1 MDKST
6 QSRQPTPQEAALFTT
21 AMKQAAKFLTTED
34 SARTLFLAAK
44 QEGAPQAVADAVKNV
59 VGGVAQSA
67 QAAGV
72 TIPPHVL
79 EGQYAALVQMEI
91 LLMAKSGLV
100 KDPAAAMQQTMQIIM
115 SAASAQQAAPAAP
128 QPMQAPPAP
137 PASPAPGLL
146 TAGA

>member
-1 MDKST
+1 MDKT
-6 QSRQPTPQEAALFTT
+6 TPARQPTPQEAALFTT
-21 AMKQAAKFLTTED
+21 AMKQAAKFLTTEN
-34 SARTLFLAAK
+34 SARTLFMAAK

-67 QAAGV
+67 KAAGV
-72 TIPPHVL
+72 MIPPHVL

-100 KDPAAAMQQTMQIIM
+100 KDPATAMQQTMQIIM
-115 SAASAQQAAPAAP
+115 AAASSAAPQAAPPMQPAAP
-128 QPMQAPPAP
+128 AM
-137 PASPAPGLL
+137 PAPGLL

>member
-1 MDKST
+1 MDKPT
-6 QSRQPTPQEAALFTT
+6 QSRQPTSQEAALFTT

-34 SARTLFLAAK
+34 SARTLFLAAN

-59 VGGVAQSA
+59 VSGIAHSA

-115 SAASAQQAAPAAP
+115 SAASAPQAAPEEPSAP

-137 PASPAPGLL
+137 PALGLL